1 MYPLSVIENLH
12 HLDQEVT
19 AAINSLHVPATDFIW
34 LMLSNKK
41 IWIPMYLIIIG
52 FMFWRL
58 GWKRALIVVL
68 TCAMTFLFCDQIAT
82 FLQFLVK
89 RERPDVDAEMAGR
102 GMHFLEPV
110 YKKYIY
116 GFFSAHAA
124 NAIGFAVC
132 SWLGFKNDRSVLYRH
147 YAWFIFIWAILVGV
161 SRIFVGKHFFGD
173 VLVGFLVGALAG
185 LCFGLIGQWII
196 KRYRLYKK

>member
-82 FLQFLVK
+82 FIQFLVK

-147 YAWFIFIWAILVGV
+147 YAWFIFIWAILRKPYLCGQTLLRG
-161 SRIFVGKHFFGD
+161 RIGWLPCRRSCRPLLRPYRPVD
-173 VLVGFLVGALAG
+173 NQALPAV
-185 LCFGLIGQWII
+185 
-196 KRYRLYKK
+196 